1 MNDDIDILLEQS
13 KEIRYLKTQLEYK
26 DRLINRLE
34 EKIEILKDLMKNVK
48 VQ

>member
-34 EKIEILKDLMKNVK
+34 EKIEILKDLMKK
-48 VQ
+48 